1 MFGTVLNITG
11 ILIGSLAGL
20 AMRRPFSPANQ
31 QFFKAA
37 LGAYTVWIG
46 LKIAVT
52 SLSGNFWQVGK
63 QLLLLVLALTLG
75 RLLGRLLHVQKGL
88 NRLGR
93 IARQKLTDA
102 RPDSPHRAG
111 DGFTAAT
118 ILFCAAPLVVPGCVQ
133 DGLTQNF
140 QPLLLK
146 ALLDGLVAMAFVLT
160 FGWPVLLAALPL
172 AAFQV
177 TLTCG
182 AQLLEPM
189 LRTYSLI
196 DSVNGVC
203 GLLIFCVALIIFEI
217 RRIEIGDYLPALAV
231 APLLTWL
238 WR

>member
-1 MFGTVLNITG
+1 MFGTVLNVTG
-11 ILIGSLAGL
+11 VLIGCLAGL

-52 SLSGNFWQVGK
+52 SLSGNFWQVSK

-75 RLLGRLLHVQKGL
+75 RLLGRLLHVQKGM

-93 IARQKLTDA
+93 IARQKLSDV
-102 RPDSPHRAG
+102 RPDSPHRAN
-111 DGFTAAT
+111 DGFVAAT
-118 ILFCAAPLVVPGCVQ
+118 ILFCAAPLAVPGCIQ
-133 DGLTQNF
+133 DGLGQTF

-146 ALLDGLVAMAFVLT
+146 ALLDSLVAMAFVLT
-160 FGWPVLLAALPL
+160 FGWPVLLAALPM

-177 TLTCG
+177 TLTQG
-182 AQLLEPM
+182 AQWLEPM

-217 RRIEIGDYLPALAV
+217 RRIEVGDYLPALAV
-231 APLLTWL
+231 APLLTWF